1 MKANRQIGSLH
12 GWEDEDYDTNQRKL
26 KELADKLGGKN
37 RQGEAAKK
45 DEEKVPTATTT
56 VHDRPQRK
64 RSESGG
70 SKSRSES
77 LDKMRKRASSSKK
90 EGINQCRGKGSEE
103 MDSR

>member
-1 MKANRQIGSLH
+1 
-12 GWEDEDYDTNQRKL
+12 L